1 MKNDIPDGWKKL
13 FGPYWIPYLW
23 SKFEKQSTNNNVF
36 RIGKKKTPIIIEKDG
51 KRINVKLG
59 SGFASYT
66 LETSKEELE
75 AFILFIKS
83 NL

>member
-1 MKNDIPDGWKKL
+1 MKNDIPQGWKKL

-23 SKFEKQSTNNNVF
+23 SIAKEQSANTNVF
-36 RIGKKKTPIIIEKDG
+36 RIGKKKTPVIIEKDG

-75 AFILFIKS
+75 AFILFIES